1 MVALRNPRRPL
12 SRACWAEKYEPLD
25 RAAAFADSVRVVR
38 SHLEPL
44 RVLPE
49 RCLPADSSLP
59 GHIPAQEARR
69 AEEQNWAMSTPI
81 SAMIASAERRSTPG
95 MVSSSSTWGSKG

>member
-1 MVALRNPRRPL
+1 MVALRDPRRPL

-25 RAAAFADSVRVVR
+25 RAADFADSMRVVR

-44 RVLPE
+44 RVLPD

-59 GHIPAQEARR
+59 GHIPGPGGQASGGPELAPHVHPDLGDDRLGR
-69 AEEQNWAMSTPI
+69 APVP
-81 SAMIASAERRSTPG
+81 PG
-95 MVSSSSTWGSKG
+95 DGVKP